1 MFDVGFWEL
10 AVIGVTALVVV
21 GPERLPGLAR
31 TAGRYVGDAQR
42 IIQRVRLEFEREMA
56 ADEYRQ
62 HHAALER
69 RMRELQQPIDIEAGN
84 SIGPPPASATADAS
98 TADTPTADT
107 PTADTP
113 TADAPTA
120 DAPTADAPTAEAPA
134 HARDTAH

>member
-69 RMRELQQPIDIEAGN
+69 RMRELQQPIDIEASN
-84 SIGPPPASATADAS
+84 SIGPPGPPPASATADAS
-98 TADTPTADT
+98 
-107 PTADTP
+107 
-113 TADAPTA
+113 
-120 DAPTADAPTAEAPA
+120 TADAPTAEAPA